1 MLLRTI
7 TIDTAE
13 KGWFCPLVALLFEKI
28 IHTAGKVY
36 SDWIAGV
43 YSQLPRSCLTLCD
56 PMDCSL
62 SGSSVHGIFPVR
74 ILVQVATPSSRGIFP
89 TQGLNPHLL
98 RLLHCRQI
106 FYHWAT
112 RGTWHQFKRNRRRAS
127 GIRSLTG
134 VLPGRRNIHLKIL
147 CDLCWAVPTSLQECW
162 PLSFTKEKDNEI
174 WEIQSSSRLCSSHS
188 QMSSEKPFLVTH
200 FSNTFTEALGKLFS
214 AYSA

>member
-1 MLLRTI
+1 MCKSILAEALDISSGHESNHHTRRPQERCRVEEEMVRLAQGWILCAQFATVLLRTI
-7 TIDTAE
+7 TIEAAK
-13 KGWFCPLVALLFEKI
+13 KGWFCPFVALLFEET

-106 FYHWAT
+106 F
-112 RGTWHQFKRNRRRAS
+112 
-127 GIRSLTG
+127 
-134 VLPGRRNIHLKIL
+134 
-147 CDLCWAVPTSLQECW
+147 
-162 PLSFTKEKDNEI
+162 
-174 WEIQSSSRLCSSHS
+174 
-188 QMSSEKPFLVTH
+188 
-200 FSNTFTEALGKLFS
+200 
-214 AYSA
+214 